1 MELIVALFIV
11 LFFVGLNE
19 VRVALLG
26 KEDTSSEVF
35 IAFST
40 LVVGFL
46 FSLVASA

>member
-1 MELIVALFIV
+1 MELIAALLIVA
-11 LFFVGLNE
+11 FFVGLNE

-40 LVVGFL
+40 LVIGFL
-46 FSLVASA
+46 FSLITSA